1 MSYHDSIDF
10 IQNAVGNHFLLTESS
25 VFPAIMSIHIQPHLH
40 MRISQF
46 QFERTSD
53 ASYPRS
59 VHNRT
64 ICCSFS
70 SSECSVLCLTYVLT
84 SNTHVYSIFLSEQII
99 CVNFQ
104 RLLTTV
110 NVFLLQ
116 IISVAFCVKAQII
129 PDGAELL
136 EGIVHQPPYLHAVF
150 AIPRFLT
157 HRRIVCSFKSP
168 PHSLDVKQFSC
179 LCNILCAI

>member
-1 MSYHDSIDF
+1 
-10 IQNAVGNHFLLTESS
+10 
-25 VFPAIMSIHIQPHLH
+25 MSIHIEPHLRI
-40 MRISQF
+40 RISQSL
-46 QFERTSD
+46 FERTSD
-53 ASYPRS
+53 ASDPRI

-70 SSECSVLCLTYVLT
+70 SNECSVLCLTYAFT
-84 SNTHVYSIFLSEQII
+84 SNTHVYSIFFPEQII

-104 RLLTTV
+104 CLPTTV

-136 EGIVHQPPYLHAVF
+136 EGIVHQPPYLHAVL

-168 PHSLDVKQFSC
+168 PHSLDAKQFGC
-179 LCNILCAI
+179 LCDILCAI